1 MGNLKIS
8 IIVPAFKEEHRIPKF
23 LKSLIDF
30 TTSRLQNYEVL
41 IINDGSP
48 DNTKKV
54 VFDHIKDRKDY
65 KLLSYETNKGKG
77 HAVLMGVL
85 KAKGDFILF
94 IDADGSIKPP
104 EILRMY
110 NILQKHK
117 YDIVIGSRVSSS
129 SNITEPQPLRRRL
142 LSKIFNIYSNI
153 LFRINI
159 DDLLCGF
166 KGFNRKAAIQI
177 FKNLKTFR
185 WEFDVEIL
193 YRARKNKLKV
203 YQMPIEWKHEEG
215 SKIKILDPVF
225 ILLNLI
231 VLRLRYL

>member
-1 MGNLKIS
+1 MGKLELS

-48 DNTKKV
+48 DSTKKV
-54 VFDHIKDRKDY
+54 VLDHIKDRKEY

-110 NILQKHK
+110 SILQKHK
-117 YDIVIGSRVSSS
+117 YEIVIGSRVSSS

-142 LSKIFNIYSNI
+142 LSKFFNIYSNI

-159 DDLLCGF
+159 NDLLCGF
-166 KGFNRKAAIQI
+166 KGFDRKAAIQI
-177 FKNLKTFR
+177 FKNLKAFR